1 MVPLHQ
7 PLDTSDLVA
16 SEATTTGNTNRIEP
30 ELGSV
35 DVPFDVNVCRL
46 FAIASVK

>member
-1 MVPLHQ
+1 
-7 PLDTSDLVA
+7 LDTFDLVA
-16 SEATTTGNTNRIEP
+16 SEATTAGKTDRIEP

-35 DVPFDVNVCRL
+35 EVSFDVNVCRL